1 MQYEVLKISILK
13 ISFDENKQTA
23 IWLLKNGRIVAYS
36 SGWKQLFRGISVNF
50 CSFRIKL
57 PLWGKWSDFVT
68 AAQRKQIAENL
79 RSNGSYILSSFQQ
92 QKPQFHWQTMVK
104 ADGEVQDNPKIT
116 KPIPQGLQIIGA
128 YLTRRR
134 QRILDLFA
142 RADKDKNWQISRDEF
157 KNCIH
162 EVMYYYYFTEL
173 WLLGTIKVGI
183 PSQGQ
188 HKGTLISI
196 HSIL

>member
-1 MQYEVLKISILK
+1 
-13 ISFDENKQTA
+13 
-23 IWLLKNGRIVAYS
+23 
-36 SGWKQLFRGISVNF
+36 
-50 CSFRIKL
+50 
-57 PLWGKWSDFVT
+57 
-68 AAQRKQIAENL
+68 
-79 RSNGSYILSSFQQ
+79 
-92 QKPQFHWQTMVK
+92 MVK

-173 WLLGTIKVGI
+173 
-183 PSQGQ
+183 
-188 HKGTLISI
+188 
-196 HSIL
+196 